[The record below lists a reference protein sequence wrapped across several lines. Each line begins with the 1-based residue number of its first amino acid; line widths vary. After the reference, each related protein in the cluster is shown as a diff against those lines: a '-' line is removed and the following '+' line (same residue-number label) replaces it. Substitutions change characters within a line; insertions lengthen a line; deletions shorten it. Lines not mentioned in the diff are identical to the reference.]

1 MNCRLCNSGI
11 DQPFSSA
18 FLLGREVEYFDCAT
32 CGYVQTE
39 NPTWLEEAYAS
50 PINPSD
56 TGIMARNISN
66 VGLVLATLTLM
77 GERKGTV
84 VDFAEGYGFLV
95 RLLRDKG
102 VDAFWADPY
111 SDNLVARG
119 FEYTKQGGPATLV
132 TAFEAFEHFVQ
143 PVVEMEKL
151 LGIAPNILLTTSIIP
166 EPVPKPN
173 DWWYYGLD
181 HGQHIGFFRLETL
194 NYLAEMFNLNL
205 LSDGLTTHLFT
216 KNKYSKTSWLLL
228 KKAGV
233 KYPGLLSAG
242 LKSKTWSDYLMISS
256 SDNLQDRK

>member
-1 MNCRLCNSGI
+1 VNCRLCDSRLE
-11 DQPFSSA
+11 DSFAKSSI
-18 FLLGREVEYFDCAT
+18 FGQEVEYFDCAT

-66 VGLVLATLTLM
+66 VGLVLATLILM

-84 VDFAEGYGFLV
+84 VDYAGGHGFLV

-102 VDAFWADPY
+102 VDALWADPY
-111 SDNLVARG
+111 SENLVARG
-119 FEYTKQGGPATLV
+119 FEYTEQGGPATLV

-143 PVVEMEKL
+143 PVLEMEKL

-166 EPVPKPN
+166 TPAPEPN

-181 HGQHIGFFRLETL
+181 HGQHIGFYRVQTLE
-194 NYLAEMFNLNL
+194 YLAKEFGMNL
-205 LSDGLTTHLFT
+205 LTDGNGTHLFT
-216 KNKYSKTSWLLL
+216 SKDCSATAWFILRKIAQRAPVLLT
-228 KKAGV
+228 
-233 KYPGLLSAG
+233 AG
-242 LKSKTWSDYLMISS
+242 LRSKVWSDHLDIS
-256 SDNLQDRK
+256 RR

>member
-1 MNCRLCNSGI
+1 MNCRLCDSRLE
-11 DQPFSSA
+11 DSFAKSSI
-18 FLLGREVEYFDCAT
+18 FGQEVEYFGCAT

-50 PINPSD
+50 PINASD

-84 VDFAEGYGFLV
+84 VDYAGGHGFLT

-119 FEYTKQGGPATLV
+119 FEYTKQGDPAPLV

-143 PVVEMEKL
+143 PVEEMKKL

-181 HGQHIGFFRLETL
+181 HGQHIGFYRVQTL
-194 NYLAEMFNLNL
+194 QYLANKFGLQL
-205 LSDGLTTHLFT
+205 LTDGTSTHLFSQ
-216 KNKYSKTSWLLL
+216 KKYHYRVWSVFRQVARRMPKLFQL
-228 KKAGV
+228 
-233 KYPGLLSAG
+233 GLS
-242 LKSKTWSDYLMISS
+242 SKTWEDHLNI
-256 SDNLQDRK
+256 LKLGRQ